1 MIGTPMNEDQGK
13 EPACSA
19 RAVELGRQ
27 ELLRDWELLFWSFLL
42 FGLGRL
48 VWLYVS
54 GAENRPFQLGI
65 SCGFL
70 FCGILGF
77 LMRYVLSPG
86 MRNGR
91 AATDE

>member
-1 MIGTPMNEDQGK
+1 MNEDQEKLPPSSG
-13 EPACSA
+13 
-19 RAVELGRQ
+19 RAVELDRQ
-27 ELLRDWELLFWSFLL
+27 ELIRDWELLFWSFLL

-54 GAENRPFQLGI
+54 GAENRAFQLGI
-65 SCGFL
+65 SFGFLLCGF
-70 FCGILGF
+70 LGF

-91 AATDE
+91 AATHE

>member
-1 MIGTPMNEDQGK
+1 MNEDQ
-13 EPACSA
+13 ENVSQSAA
-19 RAVELGRQ
+19 RAVELNEQ
-27 ELLRDWELLFWSFLL
+27 ELIRDWELLFWSFLM

-54 GAENRPFQLGI
+54 GAENRAFQVGI

-77 LMRYVLSPG
+77 LKRWVLSPR
-86 MRNGR
+86 MRGR
-91 AATDE
+91 RTANHE